1 MASDKIQG
9 LTPGLVVLDLDG
21 VITRTAD
28 VHSRAWKIMFDEFLK
43 ERAARDGADFAGF
56 TDGDYLAYVDGKPR
70 YDGVESFL
78 LSRGIELD
86 FSDPSDAPGQNTV
99 CGLGNRKNE
108 LFNELVESGGVEV
121 FGTTVAF
128 MDSLKTLG
136 IKLAVATSSKN
147 CRKVLEAVGLADFFD
162 ARIDGVVS
170 AELGLAGKPEPDI
183 FLEACTRLGV
193 APMRAVI
200 IEDAVSG
207 VQAGRNGG
215 FGMVLGVARETDPLI
230 LLQNGADRVV
240 RDMAEITPQEINQWF
255 ETGLEQDQWSITFHD
270 YDAVLEKTRETL
282 LTVGNGYLGTRGAME
297 ESSVGTVNYPG
308 TYLAGVFNR
317 LTSQVSGKDIENE
330 DFVNC
335 PNWLP
340 VNFRINGGPWT
351 DINEIKIESIT
362 RRLDFKTGILHRDL
376 TIIDDQGRKTRI
388 VSERLASMDN
398 PHICAISYTLTPLN
412 YNETV
417 TFCAA
422 IDEAIINDGVER
434 YRDLKQQHLAPV
446 DQKAKDN
453 TLLVRVKTTRSNIEI
468 ASAARI
474 FVNGA
479 QKTRIQSRTEPGRA
493 KLLFSVAVKKQQPL
507 CVEKLTAI
515 FTSRDR
521 EDESPAG
528 SALAALEKAAGYRDT
543 KAASTEKWARLW
555 REMDIRVS
563 GDRFSQKMLRLH
575 MYHLMATASPH
586 NKNLDAGM
594 PARGLHGEAYRGHI
608 FWDELFVLPFYDLHF
623 PDTAK
628 SLLMYRYRRLDAARE
643 YARQNGY
650 KGAMFPWQS
659 GSTGAE
665 ETQTVHLNPMTGK
678 WGPDH
683 SRLQRHVS
691 LAVAF
696 NIRQY
701 FHITRDLD
709 FLEKYG
715 AEMFFEICRFWA
727 SKAQWDK
734 DICRFRISGVM
745 GPDEFHEKYP
755 EKDEGGLTDNAYT
768 NLMVHRALTT
778 ARVLYNSMQEPA
790 AKKLSEKINF
800 ADKELDNWEYI
811 ARRLNIVIADGVLA
825 QFDGYFSLSE
835 LDLDHYRQ
843 KYKDIHRMDRILKKE
858 GKIPD
863 AYKIAKQADVL
874 MAFFNL
880 GEAGVTKILESMG
893 YDPPAGLLEKNFDY
907 YMARTSHGSTLS
919 RVVHAALAES
929 LGRKDISRQFYRAAL
944 ASDYIDIQG
953 GTTKEGIHT
962 GVMASTVLMAMTAY
976 GGLCINR
983 DILSISPNLPGTW
996 EKIAF
1001 GIWFQKNRYEF
1012 EITKKEVILNIKG
1025 PEDKAIPVKVKGKTH
1040 HLPCGTKTSFS
1051 LNP

>member
-1 MASDKIQG
+1 M
-9 LTPGLVVLDLDG
+9 VDLDG
-21 VITRTAD
+21 VVTRTAD
-28 VHSRAWKIMFDEFLK
+28 VHARAWKIMFDEFLK
-43 ERAARDGADFAGF
+43 KRSADRGGGDFAGF
-56 TDGDYLAYVDGKPR
+56 TGADYLAYVDGKPR

-86 FSDPSDAPGQNTV
+86 FGDPSDPPGQKTV

-108 LFNELVESGGVEV
+108 LFNALVESGGVEV
-121 FGTTVAF
+121 FDTTVAF
-128 MDSLKTLG
+128 MESVKALG

-147 CRKVLEAVGLADFFD
+147 CRKVLEAAGLADFFD
-162 ARIDGVVS
+162 ARVDGVVS
-170 AELGLAGKPEPDI
+170 AELGLPGKPEPDI
-183 FLEACTRLGV
+183 FLEACRRLGV
-193 APMRAVI
+193 APARAVI
-200 IEDAVSG
+200 LEDAVSG

-215 FGMVLGVARETDPLI
+215 FGMVLGVARNTDPLM

-240 RDMAEITPQEINQWF
+240 RDMSEIAPQEINQWF
-255 ETGLEQDQWSITFHD
+255 ESGLEEDQWSITFHD
-270 YDAVLEKTRETL
+270 YTPDFEKTRETL

-297 ESSVGTVNYPG
+297 ESSAGPVNYPG

-340 VNFRINGGPWT
+340 LTFRIGGGPWT
-351 DINEIKIESIT
+351 DINKTKIESIT
-362 RRLDFKTGILHRDL
+362 RRLDFKAGILHRDL
-376 TIIDDQGRKTRI
+376 TIIDTEGRKTRI
-388 VSERLASMDN
+388 ISERLASMDN
-398 PHICAISYTLTPLN
+398 PHICAVSYTLTPLN

-417 TFCAA
+417 TFCTAV
-422 IDEAIINDGVER
+422 DGAIINDGVER
-434 YRDLKQQHLAPV
+434 YRDLEQHHLAPV
-446 DQKAKDN
+446 DQMAQDN
-453 TLLVRVKTTRSNIEI
+453 TLLVRVKTTRSDIEI
-468 ASAARI
+468 AAAARI

-479 QKTRIQSRTEPGRA
+479 QKTSIESKTEPGRA
-493 KLLFSVAVKKQQPL
+493 KLLFSVAGKKQQPVCL
-507 CVEKLTAI
+507 EKLTAI
-515 FTSRDR
+515 FTSRDQT
-521 EDESPAG
+521 DESPEA
-528 SALAALEKAAGYRDT
+528 SALAALQKAAGYQ
-543 KAASTEKWARLW
+543 AARTASIEKWTRLW
-555 REMDIRVS
+555 REIDIRVS

-575 MYHLMATASPH
+575 MYHLMATASPC

-623 PDTAK
+623 PDIAR

-643 YARQNGY
+643 YARQNGC

-659 GSTGAE
+659 GSTGGE
-665 ETQTVHLNPMTGK
+665 ETQTLHLNPMTGQ

-696 NIRQY
+696 NIWQY
-701 FHITRDLD
+701 FHISRDLD

-727 SKAQWDK
+727 SKARWDK
-734 DICRFRISGVM
+734 EISRFRISGVM

-755 EKDEGGLTDNAYT
+755 DKDEGGLTDNAYT
-768 NLMVHRALTT
+768 NLMVHWALTT
-778 ARVLYNSMQEPA
+778 ARALYNSMQKQA
-790 AKKLSEKINF
+790 ARALSEKINF
-800 ADKELDNWEYI
+800 AAKELDNWEYI
-811 ARRLNIVIADGVLA
+811 ARRLNMVISDGILA

-835 LDLDHYRQ
+835 LDLAHYRQ

-858 GKIPD
+858 GKTPD

-880 GEAGVTKILESMG
+880 GEAGVKKILESMG
-893 YDPPAGLLEKNFDY
+893 YAPPAGLPEKNFDY

-929 LGRKDISRQFYRAAL
+929 LGRKDISRRFYRDAL

-962 GVMASTVLMAMTAY
+962 GVMASTVLMAMTVY
-976 GGLCINR
+976 GGTDINE

-1001 GIWFQKNRYEF
+1001 GIWFQKNRYEV
-1012 EITKKEVILNIKG
+1012 EITKKEVIISIEG

-1040 HLPCGTKTSFS
+1040 HLTCSTKTSFP
-1051 LNP
+1051 LAP